1 MPARRA
7 DIVLQI
13 HGKPDREV
21 QLQVW
26 LVEKAKSQLC
36 LQVLNAS
43 KTEQYLMAAMR

>member
-13 HGKPDREV
+13 HGKPDRE
-21 QLQVW
+21 LQVW
-26 LVEKAKSQLC
+26 LVEKAKSQLS
-36 LQVLNAS
+36 LQELNAS